1 MSSST
6 TETILCPLCAADQ
19 YVHFATDNGFTAVKC
34 KNCGL
39 VYVNPRPVA
48 ALIEQAVETGL
59 HREVADQKS
68 VVYHRVPGKVGL
80 YKEILSGMFADV
92 WASPAPIAW
101 LDVGAGYGEVVEAV
115 AALAGKGSR
124 IEGIEPM
131 KPKAA
136 AAQAR
141 GLNVRS
147 VYLSELA
154 AGEFDYVSLINV
166 FSHLPDFRSFLVSVK
181 RVLKPQ
187 GELFIET
194 GNIADLADVSQAPV
208 ELDLPDHLV
217 FVGEPQLARFLQE
230 AGFQIVKVEKRRRD
244 GLLAVGKNVIKRV
257 IGRRVNLTMPYTSAY
272 RTLLIRAS
280 IIDPKN

>member
-1 MSSST
+1 M
-6 TETILCPLCAADQ
+6 
-19 YVHFATDNGFTAVKC
+19 
-34 KNCGL
+34 
-39 VYVNPRPVA
+39 
-48 ALIEQAVETGL
+48 
-59 HREVADQKS
+59 
-68 VVYHRVPGKVGL
+68 
-80 YKEILSGMFADV
+80 